1 MIYRSLEREKVMT
14 VKYTKSGLWIEK
26 LEDSYRLG
34 LSEKGQDDVGDV
46 MYAELPDF
54 GNHIE
59 KGDNFLGVEG
69 AKAVTEIVSPV
80 TGVVENV
87 HKELED
93 KTELL
98 NLTDRSENWII
109 ELSEVEGFDSD
120 ELSDDPWFGEGKIEE
135 N

>member
-1 MIYRSLEREKVMT
+1 MT

-26 LEDSYRLG
+26 LENTYRLG

-46 MYAELPDF
+46 MYAELPDY
-54 GNHIE
+54 GERIE
-59 KGDNFLGVEG
+59 KGDNFLSVEG

-80 TGVVENV
+80 AGVVENV
-87 HKELED
+87 HKEVED

-98 NLTDRSENWII
+98 NSTDRSKNWIL

-120 ELSDDPWFGEGKIEE
+120 ELSHDPWFNEDKIE
-135 N
+135 NN

>member
-1 MIYRSLEREKVMT
+1 MT
-14 VKYTKSGLWIEK
+14 IKYTKSGLWIEK

-34 LSEKGQDDVGDV
+34 LSEKGQDDVGEV

-54 GNHIE
+54 GNRIE

-69 AKAVTEIVSPV
+69 AKAVTEIVSPL
-80 TGVVENV
+80 TGTIENV

-93 KTELL
+93 DTELL
-98 NLTDRSENWII
+98 NSSDRSKNWIV
-109 ELSEVEGFDSD
+109 ELSNVEGFDSD
-120 ELSDDPWFGEGKIEE
+120 ELSDDPWFGEAKLEE